1 MNRMVRGRIWLL
13 QARRKIRRFGTLGK
27 PRSIPARRLDVVPAE
42 HSYRDYADDQ
52 GEPEQDADG
61 WQRRGW
67 PLPPGHDV
75 LHARDQIAQRHDVGS
90 LPDPVRGAKS
100 SGRKA
105 PPRNAI
111 GKMIR

>member
-1 MNRMVRGRIWLL
+1 MNRMVRGRMWLL
-13 QARRKIRRFGTLGK
+13 QAGRKIRRFGTLGK

-52 GEPEQDADG
+52 SEPEQDADG

-67 PLPPGHDV
+67 PLAPRHDV

-90 LPDPVRGAKS
+90 LLDPAR
-100 SGRKA
+100 RLWPA
-105 PPRNAI
+105 PPGRARRR
-111 GKMIR
+111 GWR